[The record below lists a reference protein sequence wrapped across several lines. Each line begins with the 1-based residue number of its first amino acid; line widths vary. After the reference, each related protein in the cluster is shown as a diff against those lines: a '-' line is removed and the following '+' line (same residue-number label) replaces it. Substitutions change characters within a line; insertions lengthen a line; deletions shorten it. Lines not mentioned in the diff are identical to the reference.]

1 MRRALLILLVLGV
14 LGQLQAQQEPSA
26 ALEALSLVPA
36 EALQVEHSGMVTY
49 TDWLASFSSRGGGAQ
64 RLVGARCAGAAVRAD
79 LGLAAGSATGD
90 HLRAAAG

>member
-49 TDWLASFSSRGGGAQ
+49 TDWLASFSSRGGGCPAPG
-64 RLVGARCAGAAVRAD
+64 RRPVCRSGCP
-79 LGLAAGSATGD
+79 S
-90 HLRAAAG
+90 